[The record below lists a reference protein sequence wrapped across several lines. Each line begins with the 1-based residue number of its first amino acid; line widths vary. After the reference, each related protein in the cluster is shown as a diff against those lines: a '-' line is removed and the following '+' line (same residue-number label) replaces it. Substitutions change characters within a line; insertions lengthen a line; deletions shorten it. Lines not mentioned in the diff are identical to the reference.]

1 MEKIIK
7 QTKGLIWPFGIAT
20 AAFLVL
26 FILKA
31 IFFGFWPA
39 SPYLC
44 TAIISVSAFYALLC
58 IRKEAEREHLTDHIE
73 VAETKLPTE
82 VAALQELVRE
92 YEQLMAYRGK
102 DYRET
107 LKSWKEEQDRRFA
120 AEEESRKKDFQ
131 IRELMGNNQEYLT
144 QRDNAIQQLE
154 ELQSK
159 IDKQPRWRRSKQK
172 TEIPA

>member
-20 AAFLVL
+20 GAFIIL
-26 FILKA
+26 FIIKTILT
-31 IFFGFWPA
+31 GFWPA
-39 SPYLC
+39 SSYLC
-44 TAIISVSAFYALLC
+44 TAIIAATAVYALWF
-58 IRKEAEREHLTDHIE
+58 IRKEANKQHLTDHVE
-73 VAETKLPTE
+73 VPEKPLPTE

-92 YEQLMAYRGK
+92 YAQLMAYKDK

-107 LKSWKEEQDRRFA
+107 FEKLRHEQDLRYA
-120 AEEESRKKDFQ
+120 AEEDARKKDFQ
-131 IRELMGNNQEYLT
+131 IRELMDNNQDYLI

-159 IDKQPRWRRSKQK
+159 IDKQPRWRRSNPK
-172 TEIPA
+172 TDFPA